1 MPKIDLVK
9 IQQEIEKLENRRRKR
24 KKPTMKVSGSS
35 VKNLRRIIIKKAKI
49 DK

>member
-9 IQQEIEKLENRRRKR
+9 LQQEIEKLEDRRRKR
-24 KKPTMKVSGSS
+24 KKPAMKVSGSG
-35 VKNLRRIIIKKAKI
+35 VKNLRHIIIKKAKI